1 MKFPCLIQATFMSRF
16 AGTKAC
22 RALIVEELVRF
33 GKSVQQ
39 DNQNDGDGLIFYAG
53 TDKAGR

>member
-1 MKFPCLIQATFMSRF
+1 MSRF

-39 DNQNDGDGLIFYAG
+39 DNQNDRDGLIYMLG
-53 TDKAGR
+53 ETKRELI

>member
-1 MKFPCLIQATFMSRF
+1 MSQF

-33 GKSVQQ
+33 GKSGQRESLERRRRF
-39 DNQNDGDGLIFYAG
+39 DYYTWGDQAG
-53 TDKAGR
+53 VELGFET

>member
-1 MKFPCLIQATFMSRF
+1 MSRF

-39 DNQNDGDGLIFYAG
+39 DNQNDGGGLIFYAG
-53 TDKAGR
+53 RDKAGVDLGFET